1 MNTLLFNRAIAE
13 YMGDIVTH
21 IVTNSQWDDNFDEA
35 SYVQATHLL
44 FSHVTTNINGA
55 LSSMY

>member
-1 MNTLLFNRAIAE
+1 MNTLLFYRAIAE
-13 YMGDIVTH
+13 YMGDKVTH
-21 IVTNSQWDDNFDEA
+21 IVTDSQWDDNFDEA
-35 SYVQATHLL
+35 SYVHATRLL